1 LLGVGLLLFVF
12 LISPKSAIW
21 FVPFVFGLIVVIPF
35 AVYTSDTRLG
45 AWAERIKLC
54 AMPEEFDMPEEIRAV
69 QATAA

>member
-1 LLGVGLLLFVF
+1 VLV
-12 LISPKSAIW
+12 ISPLSAIW

-45 AWAERIKLC
+45 AWAEQNKLC

-69 QATAA
+69 QAMAS